1 MVDESFTLERGS
13 GPCRPARSFPQ
24 SRGGSLA
31 PLANGWDYLAE
42 RILIVDDEPSIRAV
56 LSAHLRRAGYEVQTA
71 IDGAAAITLLDAE
84 PFHLVVTDLQMPNLG
99 GMELLAWITGR
110 LPGLPVIVITAHGSV
125 DTAVEALKLGAH
137 DYIGKPFDQDE
148 LRLVIAKALATEA
161 AARTKLKPDADGR
174 FALIGR
180 SPAMDRVYALIEK
193 VANSPT
199 TVLVTGESGTGKE
212 LVARAL
218 HEHSSRSD
226 KAFIQVNCGA
236 IPDALFE
243 SELFGHE
250 KGAFTGA
257 ASARPGRFEL
267 ADGGTLFLDEVGEL
281 PKDMQVK
288 LLRVLQDGVV
298 DRVGGIKSKK
308 VDVRVVAATNRDLP
322 VEVQAGAFREDLYY
336 RLNVIPIQLPPLRE
350 RPEDIPLLV
359 DHFLA
364 RFNARL
370 DRTLETLTPEA
381 MDAVLAWRWP
391 GNVRELENLME
402 RAVLLADGDRIRLRD
417 LYGIGTVDPVSP
429 VAEEDVEELGLKEYV
444 RVYTAKLER
453 SRIQRVL
460 GQEEGNVTRASR
472 KLGISRKSL
481 QTKMKEYGLRD
492 LFSRSGGNSDPRE
505 G

>member
-1 MVDESFTLERGS
+1 
-13 GPCRPARSFPQ
+13 
-24 SRGGSLA
+24 
-31 PLANGWDYLAE
+31 
-42 RILIVDDEPSIRAV
+42 
-56 LSAHLRRAGYEVQTA
+56 
-71 IDGAAAITLLDAE
+71 
-84 PFHLVVTDLQMPNLG
+84 
-99 GMELLAWITGR
+99 
-110 LPGLPVIVITAHGSV
+110 
-125 DTAVEALKLGAH
+125 
-137 DYIGKPFDQDE
+137 
-148 LRLVIAKALATEA
+148 
-161 AARTKLKPDADGR
+161 
-174 FALIGR
+174 
-180 SPAMDRVYALIEK
+180 
-193 VANSPT
+193 
-199 TVLVTGESGTGKE
+199 
-212 LVARAL
+212 
-218 HEHSSRSD
+218 
-226 KAFIQVNCGA
+226 
-236 IPDALFE
+236 
-243 SELFGHE
+243 
-250 KGAFTGA
+250 
-257 ASARPGRFEL
+257 
-267 ADGGTLFLDEVGEL
+267 
-281 PKDMQVK
+281 MQVK

-322 VEVQAGAFREDLYY
+322 SEVQAGTFREDLYY

-417 LYGIGTVDPVSP
+417 LHGIGTVDPVSP
-429 VAEEDVEELGLKEYV
+429 VSEEDVEELGLKEYV

-492 LFSRSGGNSDPRE
+492 LFGRSGGSSDPQE
-505 G
+505 S